1 MLAALPDRLV
11 ILVPT
16 ILQAA
21 FFFALGASVGSFV
34 NVVAGRWPLGQDF
47 VAPAS
52 RCTTCGRSL
61 SWWENIPI
69 LSWIALR
76 GRCRT
81 CGVWIGAG
89 HVWIELGVGLLFALT
104 VVMLYGGLLPGE
116 TELTWWSRLGAWGT
130 APMLLAVLTLWGCLI
145 AASLIDAATGYIP
158 LGITSLALAVALVAA
173 VVQGAMTD
181 LSVPAGWPTGTLAA
195 AWQVA
200 GLGGLVGTAVACA
213 LLWAGWLPRSFA
225 SIEPDREL
233 SPGEA
238 RREVLRET
246 PFILLPLAG
255 SVVAVLLVRAEPLP
269 GPLGSLGTASVG
281 LLVGGGSIWV
291 TRILGT
297 LGFGREAMGLGDV
310 HLMAAAGAVIGWR
323 DALLAYLIAPFV
335 ALGWIAVRG
344 AIARMQ
350 GGQAREL
357 PYGPHLALAVAVAFL
372 GRPWVVPLAR
382 ALFIPA
388 PGGA

>member
-1 MLAALPDRLV
+1 
-11 ILVPT
+11 
-16 ILQAA
+16 
-21 FFFALGASVGSFV
+21 
-34 NVVAGRWPLGQDF
+34 
-47 VAPAS
+47 
-52 RCTTCGRSL
+52 
-61 SWWENIPI
+61 
-69 LSWIALR
+69 
-76 GRCRT
+76 
-81 CGVWIGAG
+81 
-89 HVWIELGVGLLFALT
+89 
-104 VVMLYGGLLPGE
+104 
-116 TELTWWSRLGAWGT
+116 
-130 APMLLAVLTLWGCLI
+130 
-145 AASLIDAATGYIP
+145 
-158 LGITSLALAVALVAA
+158 
-173 VVQGAMTD
+173 MTD
-181 LSVPAGWPTGTLAA
+181 LTVPAGWPTGTLAA
-195 AWQVA
+195 VWQVA

-281 LLVGGGSIWV
+281 LLVGGGSIWL

-388 PGGA
+388 PAGA